1 MFLRLIQNDIK
12 ANKIS
17 VLAIALFLF
26 FRMTLVISATQLSTS
41 LLTAVD
47 QFVQTTKNLALAT
60 NT

>member
-1 MFLRLIQNDIK
+1 M
-12 ANKIS
+12 
-17 VLAIALFLF
+17 AIALFLF
-26 FRMTLVISATQLSTS
+26 FSMTLVISATRLSTS